1 MSVQISGA
9 EEGDNITRGGEITFT
24 CSVESVPGLTSVDW
38 FRGEEHLETRDLVTS
53 EEQRLVTSLTLDTSS
68 LELGEAVILCRPDL
82 VSAGFNNNDMAA
94 SVRIN
99 LVKEAMEYDSSEVE
113 YYDDEEQD
121 EEYYDE
127 YESSEEEED
136 SYESV
141 EEIPEIVTSN
151 PTNSQELFDTEE
163 TTTPTS
169 FLEVSDTTT
178 LSSSLEQPNEYNYE
192 DEEDA
197 VNENLQP
204 TNLSNDQ
211 SENEYRDYNYDG
223 ASATDYYEGASYQNY
238 AFGNNEIDRE
248 EITLTE
254 ENSEDFKIKVR
265 AGDATEG
272 KDEADTEPDAATN
285 SFTSREKVL
294 AQTKQR
300 EENGNNVATFS
311 QKTLRSGGSKVGSY
325 FSLSQAF
332 ILLLMFKLV

>member
-1 MSVQISGA
+1 M
-9 EEGDNITRGGEITFT
+9 EN
-24 CSVESVPGLTSVDW
+24 VPGLTSVDW
-38 FRGEEHLETRDLVTS
+38 FRGEEHLETKDLVTS

-82 VSAGFNNNDMAA
+82 VTAGFNNNDMAA

-99 LVKEAMEYDSSEVE
+99 LVEEAMEYDSSEVE
-113 YYDDEEQD
+113 YYAD

-136 SYESV
+136 SYESE
-141 EEIPEIVTSN
+141 EEIPETVTSN

-163 TTTPTS
+163 TTTPGS
-169 FLEVSDTTT
+169 FLEVSETTT
-178 LSSSLEQPNEYNYE
+178 LSDFLEHSDEFNFD

-197 VNENLQP
+197 VSENLP
-204 TNLSNDQ
+204 PNNLGNDQ
-211 SENEYRDYNYDG
+211 SENEYREDYNYDG
-223 ASATDYYEGASYQNY
+223 GSATDYYDGASYQNY

-254 ENSEDFKIKVR
+254 ENSEDFKVKDE
-265 AGDATEG
+265 AGDATES
-272 KDEADTEPDAATN
+272 KDETDTEPDAATN

-300 EENGNNVATFS
+300 AENGNNVATFS

-332 ILLLMFKLV
+332 LLLLMFKLV